1 MKYIKNYL
9 PLGGKSLYGA
19 IMADN
24 NKKDEQKKWVFIEK
38 NKGYLSGKKRLGEML
53 IEKGLIDESQL
64 EAALSKQKQ
73 WGGRLGANLV
83 KLNYLS
89 EVTLLKFLGRQLDLP
104 CTDLTKIKFHESV
117 YSKITL
123 EVAKQYNVIPIE
135 KKEDDKRKSLFLAMS
150 DPTNTIVIDEI
161 SFLTGYRVSPVIG
174 TDSQIAAAIDR
185 CYFGRDWIEIKPL
198 SARVE
203 TVKQEEMVVIHESV
217 RKETNETEET
227 TKQLGK
233 KSELLALIRVLVKN
247 GHISIDEFK
256 KELKS
261 LR

>member
-1 MKYIKNYL
+1 MGK
-9 PLGGKSLYGA
+9 KSLLGA
-19 IMADN
+19 VMAEN
-24 NKKDEQKKWVFIEK
+24 NKGGEENNWATVNV

-53 IEKGLIDESQL
+53 VEQGLIDENQL

-89 EVTLLKFLGRQLDLP
+89 EITLLKFLGRQLELP

-135 KKEDDKRKSLFLAMS
+135 KKEDEKKKVLFLAMS

-161 SFLTGYRVSPVIG
+161 SFLTGYRVCPVIG

-185 CYFGRDWIEIKPL
+185 HYFGRDWVEIKPL
-198 SARVE
+198 ADKVE
-203 TVKQEEMVVIHESV
+203 TVKQEEMIVIHESV
-217 RKETNETEET
+217 RKETYEAEEAGETEET
-227 TKQLGK
+227 TKELGK

-261 LR
+261 LK